1 MNFYDIAKTSTKP
14 IIASHSNVKALY
26 NHYRNLSDLQ
36 LDIIRNK
43 QGLVGGIPVRWFVK
57 NKKENATLDDFIE
70 ILEYLKEKIGIEH
83 IALGFDFMDYI
94 PGMED
99 SNVVGMKDITE
110 IQNIALKLK
119 KNEFT
124 DEEINAICFNNAY
137 SFMQNYL

>member
-1 MNFYDIAKTSTKP
+1 MKTLIIKGFSSGYSNF
-14 IIASHSNVKALY
+14 
-26 NHYRNLSDLQ
+26 
-36 LDIIRNK
+36 
-43 QGLVGGIPVRWFVK
+43 
-57 NKKENATLDDFIE
+57 
-70 ILEYLKEKIGIEH
+70 LEYLKEKIGIEH

-124 DEEINAICFNNAY
+124 NEEINAICFNNAY

>member
-1 MNFYDIAKTSTKP
+1 MVGF
-14 IIASHSNVKALY
+14 SNCFFLEVACF
-26 NHYRNLSDLQ
+26 DFEAFA
-36 LDIIRNK
+36 
-43 QGLVGGIPVRWFVK
+43 GF
-57 NKKENATLDDFIE
+57 EDD
-70 ILEYLKEKIGIEH
+70 EH